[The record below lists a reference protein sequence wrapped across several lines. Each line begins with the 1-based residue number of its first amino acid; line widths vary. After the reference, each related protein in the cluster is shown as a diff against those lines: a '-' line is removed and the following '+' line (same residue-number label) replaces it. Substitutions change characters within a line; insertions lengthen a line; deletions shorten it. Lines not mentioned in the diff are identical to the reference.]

1 MLAANPDIYI
11 GRLDDLFGS
20 TNSDISNLTRAPD
33 EIFGDYVCVNQ
44 DATRLIMEPR
54 DIMENKIREWWED
67 LHIRHT
73 IRICASGLLL
83 LVGVGDIL
91 LNIFGAGYWD
101 MFSDLIW
108 VIGSLGILG
117 ASTYMAIDMN
127 GE

>member
-1 MLAANPDIYI
+1 MYPPIAEKAEIAIFPARLPNQAKQIIMRPVAHTKSGNTTVVRLRYIRGTGVEML
-11 GRLDDLFGS
+11 
-20 TNSDISNLTRAPD
+20 NSV
-33 EIFGDYVCVNQ
+33 E
-44 DATRLIMEPR
+44 
-54 DIMENKIREWWED
+54 KKEWWED

-83 LVGVGDIL
+83 LIGVGDIL
-91 LNIFGAGYWD
+91 LNIFGVGYWD